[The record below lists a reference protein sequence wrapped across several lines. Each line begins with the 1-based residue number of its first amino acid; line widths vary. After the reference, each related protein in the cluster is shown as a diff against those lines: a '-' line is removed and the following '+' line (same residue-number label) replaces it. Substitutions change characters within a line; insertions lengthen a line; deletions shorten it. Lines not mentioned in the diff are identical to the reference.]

1 MKPETQVKIG
11 RVTVLFWVF
20 RSLLGPAVGTIRERA
35 AQELTSE
42 QALAVL
48 GLLYLL
54 TLPLIVTSMGLC
66 WALIRKKLK
75 AAIAF
80 FAIQAIWGLYSGIV
94 AGRATLLLEVIVIFL
109 VLQGILGI
117 KKLRKNAQL
126 RKPKDEQKQ

>member
-1 MKPETQVKIG
+1 MKPETQLKIG

-54 TLPLIVTSMGLC
+54 TLPLIVTSVGLC

-80 FAIQAIWGLYSGIV
+80 FVIQAIWGLYSGIV

-109 VLQGILGI
+109 ALQGILGI

>member
-1 MKPETQVKIG
+1 MKPETQLKIG

-54 TLPLIVTSMGLC
+54 TLPLIVTSVGLC

-80 FAIQAIWGLYSGIV
+80 FVIQAIWGLYSGIV

-109 VLQGILGI
+109 ALQGIMGI